1 MYTFVYRTF
10 IKFIL
15 FLPGTGTFFDTFL
28 LDKEKKRKLSTCFFR
43 IMGISRSESG
53 EFSFRFWG
61 FSIDKTHS
69 GLSCYH
75 VPQKSGLSICVS
87 MPSRAWVVTSVS
99 SSVPTTIPSFNALS
113 GLSCYWYGIQYFHDS
128 VMFQCPLGL
137 ELLPLAYLQMSARFG
152 VSMPSRAWVVT
163 VQSTFCVLQRWFQC
177 PLGLELLQQEYTI
190 F

>member
-1 MYTFVYRTF
+1 M
-10 IKFIL
+10 
-15 FLPGTGTFFDTFL
+15 PGTGTFFDTFL

-113 GLSCYWYGIQYFHDS
+113 GLSCYGTKHILRLTK
-128 VMFQCPLGL
+128 M
-137 ELLPLAYLQMSARFG
+137 

-163 VQSTFCVLQRWFQC
+163 ARIYNILNFSWYFLYIPAIYKCILAYLPIFFNQLSEFLRCESPSTF
-177 PLGLELLQQEYTI
+177 LETCLSHHSFI
-190 F
+190 WW